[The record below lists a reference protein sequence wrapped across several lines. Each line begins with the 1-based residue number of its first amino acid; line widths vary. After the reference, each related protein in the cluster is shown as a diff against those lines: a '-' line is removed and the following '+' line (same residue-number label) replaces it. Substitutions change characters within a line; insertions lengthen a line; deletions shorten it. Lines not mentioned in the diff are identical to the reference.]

1 MRLSRWEI
9 CVLLGL
15 MKACALEGLGGLII
29 KLFLSSFTRRDS
41 DRGFAQPIAAAV

>member
-9 CVLLGL
+9 CALLGL
-15 MKACALEGLGGLII
+15 MKACALEGLEGLII

-41 DRGFAQPIAAAV
+41 DRGFAQPIAAGV